1 MLDLLAL
8 AQECAP
14 NVAPQTM
21 AAIVSVESSK
31 NPYAIGVVGGRLERQ
46 PKSHQEA
53 VATAFREGYRRG
65 SAAAKAAKPA
75 PAKPAAPA
83 KKK

>member
-1 MLDLLAL
+1 MKITVKQLKTLIREA
-8 AQECAP
+8 AEEAMAEMNHTVTEGSPVEPVEECGDAKMEE
-14 NVAPQTM
+14 Q
-21 AAIVSVESSK
+21 
-31 NPYAIGVVGGRLERQ
+31 L
-46 PKSHQEA
+46 QEA